1 MQSRWHPSRLW
12 IGYASYAGRF
22 AMPLAKF
29 FYGKTH
35 KWYFRSTAAVLVA
48 SYVTAVAAHFDDKH
62 RWILYLIAFGAVS
75 AVYWLVY
82 APAKWVQSDIVKDSH
97 SRGDSRLVYENA
109 DAGHKYADEL
119 LHPQVQAIL
128 HNGAASEPPDVPV
141 EVRVL
146 HYYLMDR
153 GRSAE
158 NGPYRHTRQWAPPG
172 FWRGHKEYGTFA
184 GTASDEALEESDFP
198 PGVITSG
205 IWEQERKRQLGEL
218 TRSVQYL
225 DRHSPRWRKKAQRW
239 DNGGWAGIAGGGLQ
253 KHAYR
258 ALARIRRTG
267 FVKRP

>member
-1 MQSRWHPSRLW
+1 MQSRWHPNRLW
-12 IGYASYAGRF
+12 IGYASHAGRF

-35 KWYFRSTAAVLVA
+35 KWYFRSAAAVLVA

-62 RWILYLIAFGAVS
+62 RWILYLIAFGVVS

-82 APAKWVQSDIVKDSH
+82 APAKWVQIYNVAHSH
-97 SRGDSRLVYENA
+97 NRGDSRLVYER
-109 DAGHKYADEL
+109 DGAGHEYADEL

-128 HNGAASEPPDVPV
+128 HNGATSDPPDVPV

-172 FWRGHKEYGTFA
+172 FWRGNREYGTFA
-184 GTASDEALEESDFP
+184 GAASDEQLGSL
-198 PGVITSG
+198 SG
-205 IWEQERKRQLGEL
+205 IIRRDGWERDREWQLSEL
-218 TRSVQYL
+218 ARSVQHL
-225 DRHSPRWRKKAQRW
+225 DKHSPRWRKKAQRW
-239 DNGGWAGIAGGGLQ
+239 DNGGWAGIAARGLQ
-253 KHAYR
+253 NHVSK
-258 ALARIRRTG
+258 ALTRIRRTRL
-267 FVKRP
+267 VNRP